1 MAARLTLVCHAA
13 SGSAAE
19 AGFPMDEP
27 AEPAALAAVPGLLPA
42 LGQFAR
48 LLAAP
53 ELRVRQTADALQSG
67 ASVAAAL
74 RDGDFGTWRGRRLA
88 DIAAADPAGAA
99 AWIED
104 MAASPHGGESLLD
117 VLARTAGWLDGLDE
131 KDHVVAVTHPAV
143 IRAAIVHALGAP
155 PKAFWRVDVL
165 PLSLTD
171 LRRNG
176 RHWTLRATGRVA

>member
-13 SGSAAE
+13 SGRPAE
-19 AGFPMDEP
+19 AAFPADDP
-27 AEPAALAAVPGLLPA
+27 AEPAALEEVPGLLPA
-42 LGQFAR
+42 LGRFSR

-53 ELRVRQTADALQSG
+53 ELRARQTADALRPG
-67 ASVAAAL
+67 ACVSTAL
-74 RDGDFGTWRGRRLA
+74 RDGDFGTWRGRHLA

-104 MAASPHGGESLLD
+104 PAAAPHGGESLLD
-117 VLARTAGWLDGLDE
+117 VLARTANWLDGLAE
-131 KDHVVAVTHPAV
+131 KDHLVAVTHPAV

-171 LRRNG
+171 FRRNG
-176 RHWTLRATGRVA
+176 RHWTLRATGRVT